1 MQIFEAFMDAGNDI
15 AVSHRDKDIQRFIGT
30 LFADDLFPDLKCGCL
45 FPFSSESIVTGV
57 AAVPAVFITGFNGKI
72 KSRIIIAVNSVEHA
86 AALVLGAVIAL
97 VYTIRGDYTKSF
109 VVTLALL
116 PAMVTAVIL
125 MVSGSLGAGVAVA
138 GTFSLVRFRSAPG
151 SAREIGAVFLS
162 MAAGL
167 ACGMGCP
174 LAAAVLTLA
183 VSAVYLGYMFSSFG
197 EKRGGDLRKTLQI
210 TVPEDLE
217 YGGIFDDLFSEYTTQ
232 ARMTRVKTTNLGS
245 LNRLTYEITLRRPGV
260 EKAFLDALRC
270 RNGNLEISLAER
282 SAEGCEL

>member
-1 MQIFEAFMDAGNDI
+1 MSDT
-15 AVSHRDKDIQRFIGT
+15 V
-30 LFADDLFPDLKCGCL
+30 
-45 FPFSSESIVTGV
+45 FSSVLTEGSLSAGTYVLLL
-57 AAVPAVFITGFNGKI
+57 
-72 KSRIIIAVNSVEHA
+72 A

-162 MAAGL
+162 MATGL

>member
-1 MQIFEAFMDAGNDI
+1 MSDT
-15 AVSHRDKDIQRFIGT
+15 V
-30 LFADDLFPDLKCGCL
+30 
-45 FPFSSESIVTGV
+45 FSSVLTEGSLSAGTYVLLL
-57 AAVPAVFITGFNGKI
+57 
-72 KSRIIIAVNSVEHA
+72 A

>member
-1 MQIFEAFMDAGNDI
+1 MSDT
-15 AVSHRDKDIQRFIGT
+15 V
-30 LFADDLFPDLKCGCL
+30 
-45 FPFSSESIVTGV
+45 FSSILTEGSLSAGTYVLLL
-57 AAVPAVFITGFNGKI
+57 
-72 KSRIIIAVNSVEHA
+72 A

>member
-1 MQIFEAFMDAGNDI
+1 MSDT
-15 AVSHRDKDIQRFIGT
+15 V
-30 LFADDLFPDLKCGCL
+30 
-45 FPFSSESIVTGV
+45 FSSVLTEGSLSAGTYVLLL
-57 AAVPAVFITGFNGKI
+57 
-72 KSRIIIAVNSVEHA
+72 A

-245 LNRLTYEITLRRPGV
+245 LNQLTYEITLRRPGV